1 MSVSV
6 VMVTADHLSN
16 RETVSEVVEWV
27 VSIVFMDLQL
37 REEEKGRGRE
47 RRKERGKGV
56 QREMKI
62 Q

>member
-37 REEEKGRGRE
+37 RGEEKGRG
-47 RRKERGKGV
+47 RGKGV
-56 QREMKI
+56 QRETKT